1 MQIYQQ
7 YLRDILQNGRYKQD
21 RTGTGC
27 YSLYG
32 PQYVYDLRKGLPV
45 MTLRKFSPNAS
56 IHELIGFIAG
66 KTNLRDPVFA
76 GIKIW
81 DEWALKECCVTPQGV
96 ELLPGEIGPMY
107 GHKWRSFGG
116 VDQLRELVD
125 NLRNRPNSR
134 RHVVTAWDPT
144 LLPDESISPEENV
157 MLGRGALAECHCFF
171 QCFPYELT
179 LEERCAISPMS
190 YSDYFRPDG
199 DDAFPGAP
207 ERLQAL
213 LARYDVPTYGM
224 DLKLYQRSNDA
235 VVGAPS
241 NIAQYAV
248 LLHLLCH
255 DLNYAVGNFIHSLG
269 DAHIYSNHLQQ
280 ARELIDRAPKGLSKI
295 GIRAPKRT
303 SIFDIRFE
311 DIVIIT
317 PEQHPALKCP
327 ISK

>member
-1 MQIYQQ
+1 MKVFQN
-7 YLRDILQNGRYKQD
+7 YLRDILTNGRYKRD

-32 PQYVYDLRKGLPV
+32 PQYVYNLREGLPV
-45 MTLRKFSPNAS
+45 MTLRKFSPNAC
-56 IHELIGFIAG
+56 IHELIGFIQG
-66 KTNLRDPVFA
+66 HTNLRDPIFN

-81 DEWALKECCVTPQGV
+81 DEWALKESCVTPQGV
-96 ELLPGEIGPMY
+96 VLQPGEIGPMY
-107 GHKWRSFGG
+107 GHKWRHYNG
-116 VDQLRELVD
+116 VDQLKELVE

-134 RHVVTAWDPT
+134 RHVVTAWDPA

-190 YSDYFRPDG
+190 YSDYFR
-199 DDAFPGAP
+199 DDDEAFPGAAD
-207 ERLQAL
+207 RLQSL
-213 LARYDVPTYGM
+213 LTKYDVPEYGM

-235 VVGAPS
+235 VVGGPS
-241 NIAQYAV
+241 NIAQYSV
-248 LLHLLCH
+248 LLHMLCH

-269 DAHIYSNHLQQ
+269 DAHIYSNHLSQ
-280 ARELIDRAPKGLSKI
+280 AEELLRREPRGLSQ
-295 GIRAPKRT
+295 IRITAPKRT
-303 SIFDIRFE
+303 SIFDLRFE
-311 DIVIIT
+311 DIVITT

>member
-1 MQIYQQ
+1 MKPYKQ
-7 YLRDILQNGRYKQD
+7 YLQDILEKGRYKKD

-27 YSLYG
+27 YSMFG
-32 PQYVYDLRKGLPV
+32 GQYVYDLREGFPSI
-45 MTLRKFSPNAS
+45 TLREFKPFAGFK
-56 IHELIGFIAG
+56 ELVGFIRGA
-66 KTNLRDPVFA
+66 TNLRDPIFQ

-81 DEWALKECCVTPQGV
+81 DLWALKTACVTPDGKSL
-96 ELLPGEIGPMY
+96 EPGDIGPMY
-107 GHKWRSFGG
+107 GHKWRNFHG
-116 VDQLRELVD
+116 VDQLKELVE
-125 NLRNRPNSR
+125 NLRSRPNSR
-134 RHVVTAWDPT
+134 RHVVTAWDPS

-157 MLGRGALAECHCFF
+157 ALGRGALAECHCFF

-207 ERLQAL
+207 ERLQSL
-213 LARYDVPTYGM
+213 LERYDVPEYGM

-269 DAHIYSNHLQQ
+269 DAHIYSNHLLQ
-280 ARELIDRAPKGLSKI
+280 ANEMIERTPKGLSKI
-295 GIRAPKRT
+295 EIRAPKRT

-311 DIVIIT
+311 DIVITT